1 MGNLSCIPHR
11 HLRYSLSRKNSLQQG
26 KDYRSSSSRRVLIAL
41 EGAKE
46 VVKEQIS
53 RCSAPDSNRTKVMS
67 DKASDS
73 LPLKIVRS
81 AIHAEI
87 LSAADRNLLTCPI
100 DQTTDLRQTKN
111 VGILHTRQDGRTK
124 WTYLFGNESGVGR
137 ERISDNI
144 LHYIP
149 GKVRIRIG
157 IRPNLSLR
165 IPGFGRIQNSGFS
178 ASLIYRV
185 CKNRHVKRTQ
195 SIKNDYVLM
204 LSFIDLRDS
213 PPPMATQKG
222 RGKQA
227 RGYKAGNRQL
237 PAKGVQDFGNH
248 DIPKDSVDQRFLSIF
263 RKGKKKTIV
272 RNMGQMIHYSK
283 VKFCFQNS
291 QDISDCYLE
300 LFQSHLY
307 FQSRGPTGLTYQGLV
322 PLKELS
328 IYKLECSKGPAN
340 QAQEY
345 AFRITGPLLNPLSV
359 YCSSQQELQ
368 KWLYHL
374 EKQIQL
380 NGGNLDVISAI
391 EVYNYIKNRQFCV
404 DFMWSF
410 SLVSRVTVEEAA
422 MRTDSSEQQQQLWE
436 VQPHLDCHWNILTT
450 NTAAKAHKKLFGPVR
465 GSNDSNWEKSELR
478 RSVQSQP
485 VQDWEETQR
494 ESLGS
499 ITCISKVKL
508 QTLPFK
514 ELNERLL
521 VLYPSSLVI
530 LSEEGK
536 HLCFKGELPLK
547 AIRVVSDEAEKK
559 RKSFLI
565 EGRYINTIR
574 VMCLNQMDYEEWI
587 EHLKRAQQQNRDSSL
602 SGSSSFCGS
611 HSAQQE
617 QLTTSCRSSFTS
629 ESHSKSWASV
639 GKLPSSNRQSH
650 STTHGSDRQSITV
663 LQEHPVQD
671 DPLSPGYSEP
681 VHCFGNPVWSSATN
695 GLSDLQ
701 RGGINRG
708 SKRRSNVKVPIPS
721 ALPHSYDLETTA
733 FGLIPETPS
742 EEVLSPVY
750 KEPYCYE
757 KSQKH
762 SSGDHHDEVNRWSLQ
777 SDSQQSSY
785 HSDSNNVKSSL
796 YAEPYTPIDGL
807 ENNFMDEI
815 LKNLNMS
822 QTEKPASKLKTSG
835 SFQISHTPHLA
846 LQKKYSHPVK
856 GNKQLVRPLMH
867 RNSEL
872 DTSAHIRAIPSAQGP
887 FFKSVSALK
896 EEIAISYRNKEGKV
910 STCIGPIIRNHRDLG
925 LYG

>member
-1 MGNLSCIPHR
+1 MGNLSCVPQPHR
-11 HLRYSLSRKNSLQQG
+11 HIRYSLSRKNSWQQG
-26 KDYRSSSSRRVLIAL
+26 K
-41 EGAKE
+41 E
-46 VVKEQIS
+46 
-53 RCSAPDSNRTKVMS
+53 
-67 DKASDS
+67 
-73 LPLKIVRS
+73 
-81 AIHAEI
+81 
-87 LSAADRNLLTCPI
+87 
-100 DQTTDLRQTKN
+100 
-111 VGILHTRQDGRTK
+111 QDGRTK

-149 GKVRIRIG
+149 GKDI
-157 IRPNLSLR
+157 
-165 IPGFGRIQNSGFS
+165 
-178 ASLIYRV
+178 
-185 CKNRHVKRTQ
+185 
-195 SIKNDYVLM
+195 
-204 LSFIDLRDS
+204 
-213 PPPMATQKG
+213 
-222 RGKQA
+222 
-227 RGYKAGNRQL
+227 
-237 PAKGVQDFGNH
+237 GNH
-248 DIPKDSVDQRFLSIF
+248 EIQKDSVDQRFLSIF

-328 IYKLECSKGPAN
+328 VYKLERSKGPAN
-340 QAQEY
+340 QVQEY
-345 AFRITGPLLNPLSV
+345 AFRITGPLLNPLIV
-359 YCSSQQELQ
+359 YCESQQELQ

-380 NGGNLDVISAI
+380 NGGNLDVISAT
-391 EVYNYIKNRQFCV
+391 E
-404 DFMWSF
+404 
-410 SLVSRVTVEEAA
+410 
-422 MRTDSSEQQQQLWE
+422 
-436 VQPHLDCHWNILTT
+436 
-450 NTAAKAHKKLFGPVR
+450 
-465 GSNDSNWEKSELR
+465 GSNDCNWEKSELR

-574 VMCLNQMDYEEWI
+574 VMCLSQMDYEEWI
-587 EHLKRAQQQNRDSSL
+587 EHLKRTQQQNRDSSL

-629 ESHSKSWASV
+629 DGHSKSWASG
-639 GKLPSSNRQSH
+639 GKLPNSNRQSH
-650 STTHGSDRQSITV
+650 STTHGSDRQSVTV
-663 LQEHPVQD
+663 LAEHPMQD

-701 RGGINRG
+701 RGGNTRG
-708 SKRRSNVKVPIPS
+708 SKGRSNMKVQIPPV
-721 ALPHSYDLETTA
+721 LPQSYDLETTA

-742 EEVLSPVY
+742 EEEVMSPVY
-750 KEPYCYE
+750 REPYCYE

-762 SSGDHHDEVNRWSLQ
+762 SSGDHHNELNRWSLQ
-777 SDSQQSSY
+777 SDSQQSY

-807 ENNFMDEI
+807 ESNFMDEI
-815 LKNLNMS
+815 LKNLNSS

-835 SFQISHTPHLA
+835 SFQISRNPHPA
-846 LQKKYSHPVK
+846 LQKKYSNPVK

-867 RNSEL
+867 RNSEP
-872 DTSAHIRAIPSAQGP
+872 DTSVHTRAIPPALGP
-887 FFKSVSALK
+887 FFKSVSAVK
-896 EEIAISYRNKEGKV
+896 EEMALSYRNKAVEDMF
-910 STCIGPIIRNHRDLG
+910 DLPPPFSESLEHDYAELQSFHSDLSYDNIWDYEAKEKDHHHFSPPPFPG
-925 LYG
+925 YVNPGVQQSKAIPSRWL